1 MKKYFLTLLFS
12 TIFCSFVFSQGL
24 FDNLTSQSSDSEEK
38 KSSLEF
44 NGFTRGV
51 VYGGSKDFDYSNV
64 FGEFALKGR
73 FEKQKAFL
81 YADMRVRE
89 GIFYNDRELQLQLKE
104 AYAGYRSNKIDLFLG
119 NQIVMWGRTDG
130 FNPTNNITPNDYF
143 FLTYDPDDQK
153 MSNFMLRAKI
163 KPTTTIDIELIAIP
177 FYKPSVYRY
186 DLFNMGQFGSFD
198 IGESV
203 SFAQVQ
209 NPEVKF
215 DKGSLAARFNLESSL
230 ISFSASYFVGYNP
243 FYGFNLENFTFSPL
257 SVSFRPEP
265 YFMHTIGADFA
276 LPIKS
281 WIFRGEMA
289 LNLTE
294 DYGKQMNIPN
304 PDLSYVVGIER
315 SFWDIMAIFQYVGKY
330 TFDFTELTEPASPDF
345 SDFTAIPQYA
355 ADMAMFESQ
364 NYNRKIFNQQEKT
377 NHMLF
382 LSLNRSFLY
391 DELNIE
397 LTGAYNIT
405 SEEHMIRSRVKWN
418 LTDAVSAN
426 IGCSFMLGPD
436 GSIYNMAGGVMNGV
450 FLGLEVGF

>member
-1 MKKYFLTLLFS
+1 MKKNLFTLLFIALS
-12 TIFCSFVFSQGL
+12 SSIVFSQGL
-24 FDNLTSQSSDSEEK
+24 FDDLTSQSSSDEEN
-38 KSSLEF
+38 KSAFEL

-51 VYGGSKDFDYSNV
+51 VYGGSKDYDYSNV

-89 GIFYNDRELQLQLKE
+89 GMFYNKRELQLQLKE
-104 AYAGYRSNKIDLFLG
+104 AYAGYRGDKIDLFLG

-130 FNPTNNITPNDYF
+130 FNPTNNITPNDFF
-143 FLTYDPDDQK
+143 FLSYDPDDQK

-163 KPTTTIDIELIAIP
+163 KPISNIDIELIAIP
-177 FYKPSVYRY
+177 FYKPSIYRY

-203 SFAQVQ
+203 NFAQL
-209 NPEVKF
+209 NKPEMKF

-243 FYGFNLENFTFSPL
+243 FYGFTLDDFTFSPL
-257 SVSFRPEP
+257 SASFRPEP
-265 YFMHTIGADFA
+265 YFMQTIGADFA
-276 LPIKS
+276 LPLKS
-281 WIFRGEMA
+281 WIIRGEMA
-289 LNLTE
+289 LNLTD
-294 DYGKQMNIPN
+294 DYEAQMHIPN
-304 PDLSYVVGIER
+304 PDFSYVVGIER

-330 TFDFTELTEPASPDF
+330 TFNFTDITEPTAPDF

-355 ADMAMFESQ
+355 SDMAMFESQ
-364 NYNRKIFNQQEKT
+364 NYNRKIFNQQEET

-382 LSLNRSFLY
+382 LSLNRSFFY
-391 DELNIE
+391 EELNIE

-405 SEEHMIRSRVKWN
+405 TEEQMVRSRVKWN

-436 GSIYNMAGGVMNGV
+436 GSIFDMGGRVMNGV